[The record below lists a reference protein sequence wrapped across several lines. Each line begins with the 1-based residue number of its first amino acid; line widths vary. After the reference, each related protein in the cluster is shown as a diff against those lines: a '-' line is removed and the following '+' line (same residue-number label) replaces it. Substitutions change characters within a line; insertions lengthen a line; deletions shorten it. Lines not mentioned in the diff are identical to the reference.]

1 MVQKNTEDVPTVL
14 SQGTVAASVE
24 LNSTP
29 VKCHVLKKYQEHG
42 TEKLNRKNGFLPSNS
57 ISGEMIFFPVT
68 GER

>member
-42 TEKLNRKNGFLPSNS
+42 TKRKTVFYPRTV
-57 ISGEMIFFPVT
+57 FPVK
-68 GER
+68 